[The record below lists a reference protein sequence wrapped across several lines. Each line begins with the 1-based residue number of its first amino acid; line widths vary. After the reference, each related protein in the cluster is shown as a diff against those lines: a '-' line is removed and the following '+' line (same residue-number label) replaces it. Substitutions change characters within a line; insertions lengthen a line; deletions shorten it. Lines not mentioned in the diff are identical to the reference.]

1 MPKPSIWVFL
11 LLPLISALISLA
23 IPYYN
28 QKYLLI
34 TLIVYVLYVL
44 MLFIGKVV
52 ADRTQK
58 FSSLKFMGYLNFT
71 MFSFFFILPLVKEF
85 DGVLWIQVLL
95 ITIWLTLHVIFV
107 VKCEVLFKIVI
118 PNFDEPRS
126 KWTLVYYGIFL
137 LLFVLSGGGNF
148 LITRNMSEM
157 IGEAITL
164 SYLTILLYIVGCWL
178 GTLAGAMSIG
188 VQGKLEHRKQTRKS
202 SRVTI
207 AKNQ

>member
-28 QKYLLI
+28 QKYLVI
-34 TLIVYVLYVL
+34 TIIIYVVYVLS
-44 MLFIGKVV
+44 LFIGKLI
-52 ADRTQK
+52 AEKTQK

-71 MFSFFFILPLVKEF
+71 VFSFFFILPLVKEF
-85 DGVLWIQVLL
+85 DGVLWIQLILL
-95 ITIWLTLHVIFV
+95 SIWLILHIIFV
-107 VKCEVLFKIVI
+107 VKCEVLFKIVL

-148 LITRNMSEM
+148 LITRNMGELF
-157 IGEAITL
+157 GEALTL
-164 SYLTILLYIVGCWL
+164 SYLTIILYIVGCWL

-188 VQGKLEHRKQTRKS
+188 VQGKLPPPVQARKS
-202 SRVTI
+202 SKGTLV
-207 AKNQ
+207 KSQ